1 MGVKQQISLVHNET
15 VLDKQ
20 IQIYRLHYSFLRIC
34 LKYKDEFKVD
44 KSKYV
49 GWDLDFIEKQKE
61 VTTSFNIWWR
71 KIGKHL
77 FSKKTFNPKV
87 ITSNSIKHL
96 PNSLTIQI
104 SKNAPTEYNILKIR
118 EILGKE
124 KVKNK
129 EEDTQRNHYVK
140 LQIYLD
146 SWKLNKEE
154 NLTLRQTRRRL
165 VARRKLILKRL
176 GNRSAMDKWKTQ
188 DFLKYDPRLERKETS
203 NQRYGKT
210 FSSVRS
216 LERQIVRYRTNAN
229 RILQNVCNGEFPGQY
244 SS

>member
-20 IQIYRLHYSFLRIC
+20 IQIYRLHYSYLRIC
-34 LKYKDEFKVD
+34 LKYDKEFKVD
-44 KSKYV
+44 KSKYI
-49 GWDLDFIEKQKE
+49 GWDLDFIKKQKE
-61 VTTSFNIWWR
+61 VTTSFNIWWS

-188 DFLKYDPRLERKETS
+188 DFLKYEPSQTEGL
-203 NQRYGKT
+203 YGKKLLEKDIT
-210 FSSVRS
+210 KIKN
-216 LERQIVRYRTNAN
+216 LERQIVRYRTNAS

>member
-1 MGVKQQISLVHNET
+1 MGVKQQISLVHNDT

-20 IQIYRLHYSFLRIC
+20 IQIYRLHYSYLRIC

-49 GWDLDFIEKQKE
+49 GWDLDFIESQKE
-61 VTTSFNIWWR
+61 VTTSFNIWWS

-77 FSKKTFNPKV
+77 FSKKTFDPKV

-154 NLTLRQTRRRL
+154 NLTLRETRRRL
-165 VARRKLILKRL
+165 VAKRKQILKRM
-176 GNRSAMDKWKTQ
+176 GKRSAMDKFQTL
-188 DFLKYDPRLERKETS
+188 DFLKFRPELEARNTE
-203 NQRYGKT
+203 NQRFGKI

-216 LERQIVRYRTNAN
+216 LERQITRYRTNAK
-229 RILQNVCNGEFPGQY
+229 RILHNVCKGEFPGQY

>member
-20 IQIYRLHYSFLRIC
+20 IQIYRLHYSYLRIC
-34 LKYKDEFKVD
+34 LKYDKEFKVD
-44 KSKYV
+44 KSKYI
-49 GWDLDFIEKQKE
+49 GWDLDFIKKQKE
-61 VTTSFNIWWR
+61 VTTSFNIWWS

-77 FSKKTFNPKV
+77 FSKKTFNPK
-87 ITSNSIKHL
+87 IINSNSIKHL

-188 DFLKYDPRLERKETS
+188 DFLKYEPSLEGKETT
-203 NQRYGKT
+203 NKRHGKK

>member
-20 IQIYRLHYSFLRIC
+20 IQIYRLHYSYLRIC
-34 LKYKDEFKVD
+34 LKYDKEFKVD
-44 KSKYV
+44 KSKYI
-49 GWDLDFIEKQKE
+49 GWDLDFIKKQKE
-61 VTTSFNIWWR
+61 VTTSFNIWWS

-146 SWKLNKEE
+146 TWKLHKEE
-154 NLTLRQTRRRL
+154 NFTLRETRRRL
-165 VARRKLILKRL
+165 VAKRKQILKRL
-176 GNRSAMDKWKTQ
+176 GDRSAMDKWKTQ
-188 DFLKYDPRLERKETS
+188 DFLKYEPSLDGKEKT
-203 NQRYGKT
+203 NKRQGKK

-229 RILQNVCNGEFPGQY
+229 RILRNVCNGEFPGQY

>member
-1 MGVKQQISLVHNET
+1 MGVKQQISLVHNDT

-20 IQIYRLHYSFLRIC
+20 IQIYRLHYSYLRIC

-49 GWDLDFIEKQKE
+49 GWDLDFIESQKE
-61 VTTSFNIWWR
+61 VTTSFNIWWS

-77 FSKKTFNPKV
+77 FSKKTFDPKV

-146 SWKLNKEE
+146 SWKLHKEE
-154 NLTLRQTRRRL
+154 NLTLRQTRTRL
-165 VARRKLILKRL
+165 LEKRNTILKRL
-176 GNRSAMDKWKTQ
+176 GKRSAMDKWKTQ
-188 DFLKYDPRLERKETS
+188 DFLKYDPRLERKEKS
-203 NQRYGKT
+203 NQRFGKT

>member
-1 MGVKQQISLVHNET
+1 MGVKEQISLVHKET

-20 IQIYRLHYSFLRIC
+20 IQIYRLHYSYLRIC

-44 KSKYV
+44 KSKYS
-49 GWDLDFIEKQKE
+49 GWNLDFIEKQKE
-61 VTTSFNIWWR
+61 VTTSFNIWWS
-71 KIGKHL
+71 KIGRNL
-77 FSKKTFNPKV
+77 FSKKTFDPK
-87 ITSNSIKHL
+87 IIKSNTIKHL

-104 SKNAPTEYNILKIR
+104 SKTSPTEYNLQKIR

-124 KVKNK
+124 KEEKK
-129 EEDTQRNHYVK
+129 EVDTQRNHYVK
-140 LQIYLD
+140 LQIYLET
-146 SWKLNKEE
+146 WKLYKED
-154 NLTLRQTRRRL
+154 LTLRETRRRL
-165 VARRKLILKRL
+165 VAKRKQIFKRL

-188 DFLKYDPRLERKETS
+188 DFLKFKPPVTEGRKGKKLLEKDI
-203 NQRYGKT
+203 NQIK
-210 FSSVRS
+210 S

>member
-1 MGVKQQISLVHNET
+1 MGVKQQISLVYKDT

-20 IQIYRLHYSFLRIC
+20 IQIYRLHYSYLRMC
-34 LKYKDEFKVD
+34 LKYDKEFTVD
-44 KSKYV
+44 KSKYND
-49 GWDLDFIEKQKE
+49 WNLDFIKNQKE
-61 VTTSFNIWWR
+61 VTTSFNIWWS

-87 ITSNSIKHL
+87 ITSNSIKRI
-96 PNSLTIQI
+96 PNSITIQI

-124 KVKNK
+124 KIKNK

-146 SWKLNKEE
+146 TWKLHKE
-154 NLTLRQTRRRL
+154 NFTLRETRRRL
-165 VARRKLILKRL
+165 VAKRKQILKRL
-176 GNRSAMDKWKTQ
+176 GKRSAMDKWKTQ
-188 DFLKYDPRLERKETS
+188 DFLKFNPSKTEGRFGEKLLEKDIPKIK
-203 NQRYGKT
+203 N
-210 FSSVRS
+210 
-216 LERQIVRYRTNAN
+216 LERQIVRYRTNAK
-229 RILQNVCNGEFPGQY
+229 RILQNVCKGEFPGQY

>member
-20 IQIYRLHYSFLRIC
+20 IQIYRLHYSYLRIC
-34 LKYKDEFKVD
+34 LKYDKEFKVD
-44 KSKYV
+44 KSKYI
-49 GWDLDFIEKQKE
+49 GWDLDFIKKQKE
-61 VTTSFNIWWR
+61 VTTSFNIWWS

-140 LQIYLD
+140 LQIYLA
-146 SWKLNKEE
+146 K
-154 NLTLRQTRRRL
+154 
-165 VARRKLILKRL
+165 
-176 GNRSAMDKWKTQ
+176 
-188 DFLKYDPRLERKETS
+188 
-203 NQRYGKT
+203 
-210 FSSVRS
+210 
-216 LERQIVRYRTNAN
+216 
-229 RILQNVCNGEFPGQY
+229 
-244 SS
+244 

>member
-1 MGVKQQISLVHNET
+1 MGVKQQISLVHNDT

-20 IQIYRLHYSFLRIC
+20 IQIYRLHYSYLRIC
-34 LKYKDEFKVD
+34 LKYDKEFKVD
-44 KSKYV
+44 KSKYI
-49 GWDLDFIEKQKE
+49 GWDLDFIKKQKE
-61 VTTSFNIWWR
+61 VTTSFNIWWS

-77 FSKKTFNPKV
+77 FSKKTFNPKI

-188 DFLKYDPRLERKETS
+188 DFLKYEPSLEGKETT
-203 NQRYGKT
+203 NKRHGKK

-229 RILQNVCNGEFPGQY
+229 RILRNVCNGEFPGQY